1 MLRIILIPLARLY
14 LCACE
19 VDQPEPEKPVGPKEI
34 KKESAKPTSP
44 KPVYKYSVNETSQQD
59 PQKDFHS
66 IEKPLIKGEKIH
78 PQVSE
83 DILK

>member
-1 MLRIILIPLARLY
+1 MLRIILIPLALLS

-19 VDQPEPEKPVGPKEI
+19 VDQPKPEKPQEPKEI
-34 KKESAKPTSP
+34 KEESAKPLRP

-59 PQKDFHS
+59 PQKNFYS
-66 IEKPLIKGEKIH
+66 IEKPLIKGERIH

-83 DILK
+83 DILE

>member
-1 MLRIILIPLARLY
+1 MPRFFSIPLVLLS

-19 VDQPEPEKPVGPKEI
+19 VDHPEPEKPVETKEF
-34 KKESAKPTSP
+34 KKDNAKPTSP
-44 KPVYKYSVNETSQQD
+44 KSVYKYSVNETSQQD
-59 PQKDFHS
+59 PEKDFYS

-83 DILK
+83 DILE

>member
-1 MLRIILIPLARLY
+1 MPRFFLIPSVLLS

-59 PQKDFHS
+59 PQKNFYS
-66 IEKPLIKGEKIH
+66 IEKPLIKGERIH

-83 DILK
+83 DILE

>member
-1 MLRIILIPLARLY
+1 MPRFFLIPSVLLS

-19 VDQPEPEKPVGPKEI
+19 LAQPEPEKPEEPKEI
-34 KKESAKPTSP
+34 KEESAKP
-44 KPVYKYSVNETSQQD
+44 VHKYSVNETSQQD

-66 IEKPLIKGEKIH
+66 IEKPLIRGEEIH

-83 DILK
+83 DILE

>member
-1 MLRIILIPLARLY
+1 MFRFFLILLVLLS

-19 VDQPEPEKPVGPKEI
+19 LDQPEQEKPVEPIEI
-34 KKESAKPTSP
+34 KEESAKLTSP

-66 IEKPLIKGEKIH
+66 IEKPLIRGEKIH

-83 DILK
+83 DILE

>member
-1 MLRIILIPLARLY
+1 MLRIILIPLALLS

-44 KPVYKYSVNETSQQD
+44 KPLYKYSVNETSQQD
-59 PQKDFHS
+59 PQKDFYS

-83 DILK
+83 DILE